1 MASPFNTSLRR
12 DPSQPGDLNARI
24 DAQIRER
31 LEEAVDFVCLEI
43 MVERRRTRGLPAT
56 AADNAEDRAEFTAAV
71 HAFLEHLEEDLTGD
85 LAPADHRRVR
95 DAARAADDPAE
106 RLLAVQV
113 GLARLMPDYWQRF
126 EASRNRYAD
135 GSADDGSG
143 GDRGGLLRRLFGLG

>member
-43 MVERRRTRGLPAT
+43 MVERRRTRGLPAP
-56 AADNAEDRAEFTAAV
+56 AADSAEDRAEFTAAV
-71 HAFLEHLEEDLTGD
+71 HAFLEHLESDLTSD
-85 LAPADHRRVR
+85 LIPTDRRRVLH
-95 DAARAADDPAE
+95 AARAADDPAE

>member
-12 DPSQPGDLNARI
+12 DPSQPADLNARI

-43 MVERRRTRGLPAT
+43 MVERRRTRGLPAPV
-56 AADNAEDRAEFTAAV
+56 ADNAEDRAEFTAAV
-71 HAFLEHLEEDLTGD
+71 HAFLEHLKEDLTGD
-85 LAPADHRRVR
+85 LAPADRQRVL

-113 GLARLMPDYWQRF
+113 GLARLLPDYWQRF
-126 EASRNRYAD
+126 EASRTRYAPGSAAD
-135 GSADDGSG
+135 GSR